1 MPVLWVPGD
10 RFGRDGAFGALSAVD
25 RDLKLW
31 YTIADLTRL
40 GRRLVS
46 LRGRRS
52 RDACRFATLAAE
64 VTWGSP
70 PPS

>member
-1 MPVLWVPGD
+1 MPVPWVPGLPGD
-10 RFGRDGAFGALSAVD
+10 RFGRGGALSAVD

-31 YTIADLTRL
+31 YTIAELTRL
-40 GRRLVS
+40 GRRLAS

-64 VTWGSP
+64 VTWGSR